1 MFFIADSFAM
11 AMKNIISSTGG
22 NVILK
27 GMLHILKGGAVIIV
41 MKYGATSQQIANM
54 IAQIEQRGFRAHL
67 SEGVERTI
75 IGVIGNDRPLD
86 KEQVLR
92 WEGVERI
99 VPILHP
105 FKLASRDFKP
115 QDTVVTVNGMTVG
128 EQKVVVIAGPCA
140 VESREQLLET
150 AHAVKAAGASAL
162 RGGAFKPR
170 TSPYSFQGLGLE
182 GLKILAEAREQTGLP
197 IVTEVMAPEQVP
209 LVSTYAD
216 ILQIGARNMQNF
228 ALLEAVGRAYKP
240 VLLKRGMMSTIEEFL
255 LSAEYILAQGNTQVI
270 LCERGIRTFETYT
283 RNTLDINAIPLLKQL
298 THLPVIVDP
307 SHGTGK
313 WELVPAVSRAAI
325 AAGADGLIIEVH
337 PRPEEALSDGAQ
349 SLKPDRFAALMAD
362 LRRVAEAV
370 GRTL

>member
-1 MFFIADSFAM
+1 M
-11 AMKNIISSTGG
+11 
-22 NVILK
+22 
-27 GMLHILKGGAVIIV
+27 IIV
-41 MKYGATSQQIANM
+41 MKHGATPQQIAHVV
-54 IAQIEQRGFRAHL
+54 AQIEQMGFRAHL

-75 IGVIGNDRPLD
+75 IGVIGDERPLNKD
-86 KEQVLR
+86 QVLL
-92 WEGVERI
+92 WDGVERV

-115 QDTVVTVNGMTVG
+115 EDTEVSVNGVAIG
-128 EQKVVVIAGPCA
+128 GQRVVVIAGPCA
-140 VESREQLLET
+140 VESREQILEV
-150 AHAVKAAGASAL
+150 ARAVKEAGATLL

-182 GLKILAEAREQTGLP
+182 GLKLLAEAREQTGLP
-197 IVTEVMAPEQVP
+197 VVTEVMAPEQVP
-209 LVSTYAD
+209 LVAEYAD
-216 ILQIGARNMQNF
+216 VLQVGARNMQNF
-228 ALLEAVGRAYKP
+228 ALLEAVGRARKP
-240 VLLKRGMMSTIEEFL
+240 VLLKRGLMSTVEELL
-255 LSAEYILAQGNTQVI
+255 LSAEYILIQGNKQVI

-283 RNTLDINAIPLLKQL
+283 RNTLDINAVPLLKRL

-313 WELVPAVSRAAI
+313 WELVPAVSRAAV

-337 PRPEEALSDGAQ
+337 PRPQEALSDGAQ
-349 SLKPDRFAALMAD
+349 SLRPDRFAALMEE